1 MEERWRGM
9 MATRRSRP
17 RWRRLRFGLG
27 PTDYGDVRK
36 LVVVAPDGLRRPGH
50 DELTLRRGAR
60 DGGGDGNGQWA
71 FTLAQCDSEGVQ
83 GVRAKHDTSTV
94 ASHGEVVGWRR
105 SCAAVMAWP

>member
-9 MATRRSRP
+9 MATRRSRL

-50 DELTLRRGAR
+50 DELALRRGAR
-60 DGGGDGNGQWA
+60 DGGGEGNGQWA
-71 FTLAQCDSEGVQ
+71 LTLAP
-83 GVRAKHDTSTV
+83 
-94 ASHGEVVGWRR
+94 
-105 SCAAVMAWP
+105 M